1 MKTNIKT
8 IKIIIP
14 NEIILN
20 RINTT
25 PTLKRLSKL
34 NLIVG
39 ENEERVNHF
48 QFAEMNRIFPI
59 LGIQLIDLTQER
71 NLILSIDGKQIT
83 TIPESSFLK
92 GE

>member
-48 QFAEMNRIFPI
+48 QFSEMNRMFPI
-59 LGIQLIDLTQER
+59 LGIQVIDLSEEI
-71 NLILSIDGKQIT
+71 NLILSIDGKEIT

-92 GE
+92 EE